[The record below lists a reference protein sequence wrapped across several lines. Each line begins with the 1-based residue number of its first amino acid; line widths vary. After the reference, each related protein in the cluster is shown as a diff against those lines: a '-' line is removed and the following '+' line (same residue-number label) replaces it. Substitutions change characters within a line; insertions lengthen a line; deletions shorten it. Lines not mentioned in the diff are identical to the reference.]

1 MMGKYR
7 FNRLTITRSTSCERK
22 CPAWVVTS
30 YKLYTPSLS
39 RFMRYASLKLQ
50 GSVKDLLHELRG
62 TWNWR
67 NCPAVSP
74 CWLPSKSGRWQT
86 TSFFHYWDLKPC
98 SSGSAGLMLPY
109 IHLNLSLNLS
119 ALQSKDKRSCLPIKY
134 IIAKLRPVWDER
146 HGCLKTK
153 LGRRTFSSLW
163 KLHPIY

>member
-1 MMGKYR
+1 MRGSVQ
-7 FNRLTITRSTSCERK
+7 LE
-22 CPAWVVTS
+22 
-30 YKLYTPSLS
+30 LS
-39 RFMRYASLKLQ
+39 RHINYIHPPCPDSWGMHLWNCK
-50 GSVKDLLHELRG
+50 GVWKILLHELRG